1 MPKRK
6 CVFTDK
12 LKEEYK
18 FLKQCQNSNDRVR
31 CSTCNSEFSVEHRG
45 RYDIENHIQSDRHKK
60 ANHAVSTASIK
71 SFFKHIDATNDEL
84 QCAAK
89 EATFAYHTAIHGL
102 SFRTSDCTAKLIK
115 KFFEP
120 KYSGAR
126 TKTEAIIVNVISPY
140 IFNELL
146 KDLRDVNF
154 VTLTIDSSNRKEIKL
169 TPICVRYFNQNE
181 GIKVKLLYFDQL
193 PGETSDIL
201 VEHLL
206 KCIKKYSIDS
216 KVVCLCADNTN
227 TNFGGVKRKGQG
239 NVFRKLQKSL
249 SRPILGIGCAAHILH
264 NTVQTACDALSIDVE
279 VIVVKVYKFFFQYT
293 VRVTV
298 LKEFC
303 EFANIEY
310 KRVLSHGNT
319 RFLSL
324 LPAIERILL
333 LFDALKSY
341 FMTIENCPAVLL
353 AFFEDP
359 VSELFLK
366 FVHGT
371 VQMFQISILKLE
383 SDYVTA
389 SEATEVYEELIIK
402 LEERKAN
409 NFIPFAAKQL
419 LAKLKDDNTIDADK
433 ENHFRKNMEGFYQA
447 GINYLKLWENS
458 FDKANKFK
466 WLTLQ
471 NDPTWEEME
480 ASAIIV
486 VSIVPNSI
494 NVDQLFDERSSLV
507 QVLRHLKPNWAS
519 QPKEFTPKMHEKW
532 TKIFDAFFRSN
543 VSFLNIFKIIEF
555 AMCLPGTSAP
565 AERIFSMMG
574 SIWSAERGRLSI
586 TVLKELLNI
595 KANSD
600 LTCSQFHDKIKIDK
614 CFLKKINAS
623 EKYEKK
629 KDDEEYCESGR
640 STN

>member
-18 FLKQCQNSNDRVR
+18 FLKQCQNTNDCVR

-45 RYDIENHIQSDRHKK
+45 RYDIENHIQSDRHKRLVK
-60 ANHAVSTASIK
+60 RCPQ
-71 SFFKHIDATNDEL
+71 

-89 EATFAYHTAIHGL
+89 EATFAYHTATHGL

-126 TKTEAIIVNVISPY
+126 TKTEAIIVNIIPPY

-146 KDLRDVNF
+146 KDLKDVNF

-169 TPICVRYFNQNE
+169 TPVCVRYFNKNE

-201 VEHLL
+201 VEHHL

-227 TNFGGVKRKGQG
+227 TNFGDVKRKGQG

-264 NTVQTACDALSIDVE
+264 NTVKTACDALSIDVE
-279 VIVVKVYKFFFQYT
+279 YT
-293 VRVTV
+293 VRVTA

-341 FMTIENCPAVLL
+341 FMAIENCPAVLL
-353 AFFEDP
+353 AFFKDP

-371 VQMFQISILKLE
+371 VQMFQISILKLD
-383 SDYVTA
+383 SDYITA
-389 SEATEVYEELIIK
+389 SEATQVYEELVIK
-402 LEERKAN
+402 LEEQKEN
-409 NFIPFAAKQL
+409 NFIPFAANQL
-419 LAKLKDDNTIDADK
+419 LVKLKDDNTIDVDK

-471 NDPTWEEME
+471 NDPTWEEIE

-494 NVDQLFDERSSLV
+494 NVDQLFDERSFLV
-507 QVLRHLKPNWAS
+507 QVPRHLKPKWAS
-519 QPKEFTPKMHEKW
+519 QQNELTPKMHEKW
-532 TKIFDAFFRSN
+532 KEIFDAFFRSN

-565 AERIFSMMG
+565 AEQ
-574 SIWSAERGRLSI
+574 
-586 TVLKELLNI
+586 LLNI

-600 LTCSQFHDKIKIDK
+600 LSCSQFHDKIKIDK

-629 KDDEEYCESGR
+629 KDDEECCEPGP